1 MEKKDLSI
9 LIKNVCKH
17 MKANSLLIAS
27 ISTIRDENPLTKSVF
42 HKTVENKD
50 WWISKF
56 KENGICE
63 FIDHDYNTDDM
74 IRGNGIGYFDW
85 DPKDGYGFHI
95 IGKLC

>member
-1 MEKKDLSI
+1 MKFLMS
-9 LIKNVCKH
+9 LKNIVTF
-17 MKANSLLIAS
+17 LRRVV
-27 ISTIRDENPLTKSVF
+27 ISVSYWP
-42 HKTVENKD
+42 ENKD

-63 FIDHDYNTDDM
+63 FKDHDYNTDDM

-85 DPKDGYGFHI
+85 DPKDDYGFHI